1 MSQLPTQKSG
11 IKVLSVKDQINR
23 LKSMSQ
29 TEIKNKF
36 ETEKSFPSLFNLPE
50 VYAKEDSKK
59 IIEKGPLSFSHR
71 NWKKTIEE
79 RLGCKKT
86 MKEGE
91 VEQLIGGRIQA
102 SPGCEVFQSINVVQL
117 SKEDKHI
124 DRYLNGDPGKPKQAK
139 NNKK

>member
-1 MSQLPTQKSG
+1 MSTSQKG
-11 IKVLSVKDQINR
+11 VKILSVKDQINR
-23 LKSMSQ
+23 MKSMSQ

-36 ETEKSFPSLFNLPE
+36 ETEKSFPSLFNLPV

-79 RLGCKKT
+79 RLGCKTT

-91 VEQLIGGRIQA
+91 VEETIGGRIHA
-102 SPGCEVFQSINVVQL
+102 SPGCEVFQSINTHQL
-117 SKEDKHI
+117 FKEDKHI
-124 DRYLNGDPGKPKQAK
+124 DRFLNGDPAKPKPVL
-139 NNKK
+139 NKF